1 MLTLLCKIPENV
13 GWVLVGV
20 ASTLLAIILIELGK
34 IVVDSIRLRR
44 HDNDNPP
51 MTDDD
56 DDDEPP

>member
-1 MLTLLCKIPENV
+1 MLTLLCKIPENI

-20 ASTLLAIILIELGK
+20 ASTLLAMILIELGK

-44 HDNDNPP
+44 NDNDNPP

-56 DDDEPP
+56 NDEPP